1 MSFHKRRLNKENIIR
16 VYDDSGL
23 FGLEKYVSNADAI
36 LISDDFSDK
45 VWGYL
50 INDRLNLPEKWD
62 KISQLIIK
70 EKNERRKTT
79 V

>member
-36 LISDDFSDK
+36 LISDDFSDE